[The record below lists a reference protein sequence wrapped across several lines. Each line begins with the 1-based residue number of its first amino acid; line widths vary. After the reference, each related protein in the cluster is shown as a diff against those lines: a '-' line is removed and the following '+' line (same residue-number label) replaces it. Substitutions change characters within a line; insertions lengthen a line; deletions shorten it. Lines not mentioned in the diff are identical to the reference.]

1 MTSLHNRYF
10 LLFQAFGEVA
20 IKKNLVSNLR
30 VRFCLEV
37 NEVLCGHYAE
47 AVIVEVR
54 PNAATSG
61 ASLNEPWVIGIIV
74 VIVILALM
82 AVLIVLRCCC
92 FKRNGKILKNDDLN
106 SNSRPS
112 IIHGTQPPP
121 YSTSNNSNQNGIENK
136 GVDTSFK
143 DSDDS
148 LKAHLYVGSGTTTVS
163 PYTTTEQPHSNSNS
177 ANGGSVNSQDSLWN
191 VKSNGDIY
199 HVQHQQQQ
207 QQVITKNSSIK
218 YKSI

>member
-1 MTSLHNRYF
+1 MP
-10 LLFQAFGEVA
+10 FQAFGEVG

-92 FKRNGKILKNDDLN
+92 FKSKGKILKNDDLN

-121 YSTSNNSNQNGIENK
+121 YR
-136 GVDTSFK
+136 
-143 DSDDS
+143 
-148 LKAHLYVGSGTTTVS
+148 
-163 PYTTTEQPHSNSNS
+163 
-177 ANGGSVNSQDSLWN
+177 
-191 VKSNGDIY
+191 
-199 HVQHQQQQ
+199 
-207 QQVITKNSSIK
+207 
-218 YKSI
+218 